1 MTLRERL
8 AAQGKIAHGPMYE
21 HKTPDRVSTPDAL
34 QAVQLKAG
42 EVDWHERRARAWLD
56 VSREELRA
64 AIREAHQAGHS
75 YRAIAEAAGI
85 SHQRVAQLLQKEE
98 K

>member
-1 MTLRERL
+1 MGDN
-8 AAQGKIAHGPMYE
+8 AQDAGRRNPGGTPMSGGITDVSIAY
-21 HKTPDRVSTPDAL
+21 VSH
-34 QAVQLKAG
+34 V
-42 EVDWHERRARAWLD
+42 ARAVRDLEAIPHPVD
-56 VSREELRA
+56 EARRDLHR

-75 YRAIAEAAGI
+75 MRVIAEAAGI